1 MMTKLDA
8 ALEHLS
14 PEDAILQT
22 HHAIYED
29 IEGSL
34 ILSKNTLL
42 FIQEQGW
49 RLKHYTTLLMVPYEH
64 FTSITVDASHRLTFT
79 THDETFHIVT
89 LDIKTKFIEHWY
101 GNRELIGMAIIKGI
115 GYCCWFEVFPS
126 TNFVIGINCTG
137 ISGGA
142 YKNKN
147 C

>member
-34 ILSKNTLL
+34 ILSKNALL

-89 LDIKTKFIEHWY
+89 LDIKTKFIED
-101 GNRELIGMAIIKGI
+101 IINHCI
-115 GYCCWFEVFPS
+115 E
-126 TNFVIGINCTG
+126 TLRL
-137 ISGGA
+137 
-142 YKNKN
+142 KNQAKTVTVSQKKRRTRASKKK
-147 C
+147 